1 MMKNTQLYPVNNGQI
16 KIGKHNLQLD
26 TDKIIHITPVGD
38 VDANE
43 GDAIKRGVFN
53 LIHTAGGNVNIIGD
67 LNKAGKPSSKTR
79 KIGIEL
85 FQDSRINK
93 VALFGLHPV
102 ARIIASFIIGGSIKK
117 DIRFLKTEEEA
128 LTWLKEESNTVT

>member
-1 MMKNTQLYPVNNGQI
+1 MVTNTKLYPVNMDEI
-16 KIGKHNLQLD
+16 RIGEHKLQLD

-38 VDANE
+38 VNANE
-43 GDAIKRGVFN
+43 GAVIVRGVFN
-53 LIHTAGGNVNIIGD
+53 LIHKAGGNVNIIGN

-79 KIGIEL
+79 KIGIEM

-117 DIRFLKTEEEA
+117 DIRFLKTEAEA
-128 LTWLKEESNTVT
+128 LSWLKKESNTVT